1 MKRFRE
7 GQRVHVRQAVTTGD
21 NVAFVGAEGRVDRLL
36 YRDNGAW
43 IQLDER
49 CEAAGVHPFPEGDHR
64 ERDVLTY
71 PHLCARISQRK
82 NNK

>member
-1 MKRFRE
+1 MKRFRL

-21 NVAFVGAEGRVDRLL
+21 NVAVVEAPGRVDRLL
-36 YRDNGAW
+36 HRDNGAW

-49 CEAAGVHPFPEGDHR
+49 CEAAGVHPFSKGDLR

-71 PHLCARISQRK
+71 PHLCARIPNWK
-82 NNK
+82 GKP